1 MFRVIKKML
10 IVLLASI
17 VNSSNHTKCISL
29 SNQNCDIQ
37 PALINIHPNVC
48 NQEFHCYS
56 FVVKL
61 DRGLEVVILL
71 MTYLLSYVF
80 QINQKI

>member
-17 VNSSNHTKCISL
+17 VNSSNHTKFISL

-48 NQEFHCYS
+48 NQEFHCYP

-61 DRGLEVVILL
+61 DRGL
-71 MTYLLSYVF
+71 
-80 QINQKI
+80 K